1 MTRSRALAALATLAL
16 AASTAAPVLAAVS
29 REKTLAQFDIGYAQ
43 CEKRHPE
50 MRGHGDAVYASLYRL
65 KYDDAL
71 RAQLNEVRKSALY
84 KSDRK
89 RAQQTIAKS
98 AAASGVAQRLELQC
112 QALKR
117 EIRADALA
125 GAASAAKR

>member
-1 MTRSRALAALATLAL
+1 MTASRSLGVLCALLLLAAAL
-16 AASTAAPVLAAVS
+16 PAPAAVA
-29 REKTLAQFDIGYAQ
+29 REKSLAQFDVGFAQ

-71 RAQLNEVRKSALY
+71 RAQLSDARKSAPY

-89 RAQQTIAKS
+89 RAQQTIARS
-98 AAASGVAQRLELQC
+98 VAASDVAQRLELQC

-117 EIRADALA
+117 EIRAPAGP
-125 GAASAAKR
+125 GAASAAKG